1 MLMDEPG
8 PNVRHT
14 LPCGAE
20 SFWDECGWR
29 CLDCLTIYGSIA
41 CPCSNKNKD
50 DWKRKEDNE

>member
-1 MLMDEPG
+1 MDEPG